1 MSCEFCIKCLTVFQ
15 STWEIERKKGKR
27 ERKRERKGEELTVEI
42 DQGKHT
48 QEMLEPAAGLNCLI
62 VVTGFSTWNNTAI

>member
-1 MSCEFCIKCLTVFQ
+1 MFDCVSVYMGDREK
-15 STWEIERKKGKR
+15 ERKER

-62 VVTGFSTWNNTAI
+62 IVSGFSTWNNTAI